1 MKERYDELIKLIE
14 KANVE
19 YYTLDNP
26 SVTDREYD
34 NWMSELLDIEEKYPE
49 LKRKD
54 SPSEKIGPKEENKV
68 IDKKQMYTND
78 NNDNKE
84 GRIISHEQYGN
95 GVVVKCDGSLISV
108 AFKTGIKKLMKNH
121 KSIKKIN

>member
-1 MKERYDELIKLIE
+1 MNIPSRFISEIDEKLIE
-14 KANVE
+14 
-19 YYTLDNP
+19 T
-26 SVTDREYD
+26 
-34 NWMSELLDIEEKYPE
+34 
-49 LKRKD
+49 
-54 SPSEKIGPKEENKV
+54 IGTKEENKV

-78 NNDNKE
+78 NNDITE
-84 GRIISHEQYGN
+84 GSIISHEQYGT

>member
-49 LKRKD
+49 LN
-54 SPSEKIGPKEENKV
+54 SIMLV
-68 IDKKQMYTND
+68 IAAQPAWRLLQHGSDCAFLWSTS
-78 NNDNKE
+78 
-84 GRIISHEQYGN
+84 GR
-95 GVVVKCDGSLISV
+95 
-108 AFKTGIKKLMKNH
+108 
-121 KSIKKIN
+121 